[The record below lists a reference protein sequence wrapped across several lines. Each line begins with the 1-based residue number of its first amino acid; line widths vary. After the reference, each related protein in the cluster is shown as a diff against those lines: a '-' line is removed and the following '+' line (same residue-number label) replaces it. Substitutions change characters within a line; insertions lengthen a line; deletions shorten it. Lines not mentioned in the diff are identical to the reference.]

1 MFRLQNP
8 LVSYA
13 MASAAQP
20 VVGEQQRALRVALS
34 LYNRARTRA
43 WLRRVWSILTR
54 RRQGLLDLSEVETR
68 CTVRHRHY
76 RGIQT
81 VCLDQIRGSDGR
93 CRDFDSVFYPSQEH
107 NRGRWLAIAALQAS
121 GAILP
126 PVQLVQVG
134 EIYFV
139 QDGHHRIS
147 VARASGKACIEAEV
161 VAWQVTGPLPW
172 AEEAPV
178 QPWTPMGAR
187 QAADP
192 VGSSQ

>member
-1 MFRLQNP
+1 MFRVQNP

-20 VVGEQQRALRVALS
+20 VVEEKQRALRVALS

-43 WLRRVWSILTR
+43 WLRRLWSVLTQ
-54 RRQGLLDLSEVETR
+54 RRQCLLDLSEVEKQ
-68 CTVRHRHY
+68 CSIRHRHY

-93 CRDFDSVFYPSQEH
+93 CRDFDRAFYPSQEH
-107 NRGRWLAIAALQAS
+107 NRGRWLAIATLQES
-121 GAILP
+121 GTILP

-161 VAWQVTGPLPW
+161 VVWQVTGPLPW
-172 AEEAPV
+172 AEGTPA
-178 QPWTPMGAR
+178 QPWTSMGAR
-187 QAADP
+187 QAAEA
-192 VGSSQ
+192 VGSS